1 VFLIATLAHGNRIL
15 SSHSI
20 AVNTLSLLT
29 RVGYNPA
36 VNKTLAVPLLFVGI
50 VLLAGVA
57 AWQGLL
63 HGGKEAG
70 GSIAGTVTIDPSV
83 VAKMASTDVLF
94 VIVRRPSGPPRPL
107 AALRIEHPTFP
118 QPFEITNANVMIQG
132 SELKGMV
139 AIFARLDKDGSA
151 GPAQPGDIE
160 GEFTKNP
167 TMAGAKD
174 VAIVL
179 NRVK

>member
-1 VFLIATLAHGNRIL
+1 MFLLAVLTNGDRIL
-15 SSHSI
+15 PYHSNRGKYI
-20 AVNTLSLLT
+20 VSITCVS
-29 RVGYNPA
+29 YNPA
-36 VNKTLAVPLLFVGI
+36 VNKKVVVPLIFVGI

-57 AWQGLL
+57 AWQGIL
-63 HGGKEAG
+63 HGGKEAA
-70 GSIAGTVTIDPSV
+70 GSISGTVTIDPTLASK
-83 VAKMASTDVLF
+83 VAPTDVLF

-107 AALRIEHPTFP
+107 AALRIERPQFP
-118 QPFEITNANVMIQG
+118 QPFEVTNADVMIQG

-139 AIFARLDKDGSA
+139 AIIARLDKDGSA

-160 GEFTKNP
+160 GEFSKNP

-179 NRVK
+179 NRIK

>member
-1 VFLIATLAHGNRIL
+1 L
-15 SSHSI
+15 S
-20 AVNTLSLLT
+20 

-36 VNKTLAVPLLFVGI
+36 VNKKHAVPIIFVGI

-63 HGGKEAG
+63 HGGKEAA
-70 GSIAGTVTIDPSV
+70 GSISGTVTIDPALASQ
-83 VAKMASTDVLF
+83 VAPTDVLF

-107 AALRIEHPTFP
+107 AALRIERPKFP
-118 QPFEITNANVMIQG
+118 QPFEVTNADVMIQG

-139 AIFARLDKDGSA
+139 AIIARLDKDGSA

-160 GEFTKNP
+160 GEFAKNP

-179 NRVK
+179 NRIK